1 MTSGLIEKVGAI
13 HSALTEADLPHAF
26 GGALAL
32 AWCVGDPRAT
42 IDVDINVFIAEADAA
57 LLRSALPSGVALSD
71 SDIARL
77 EDEAVRE
84 ILVASLGESDE
95 RVRALDRLAETGR
108 AFRP

>member
-1 MTSGLIEKVGAI
+1 MPSNG
-13 HSALTEADLPHAF
+13 ALTEADLHHAF

-42 IDVDINVFIAEADAA
+42 VDMDVNVFIAEGDAA
-57 LLRSALPSGVALSD
+57 LLRSALPSGV
-71 SDIARL
+71 
-77 EDEAVRE
+77 
-84 ILVASLGESDE
+84 GEGDE